1 VNQENNALP
10 GEHLT
15 LRYGKG
21 EIPVDLKGFLRV
33 KALSPRK
40 SEPIADFDS
49 RIRQALG
56 NPVGAPPLKGAA
68 EGAKSVV
75 LSIPDRTRPRVAK
88 EILPVVIDELLA
100 AGVTYDGMSFFVAT
114 GTHGKHTEEDL
125 TSLVGDELAGKI
137 AIHQNIA
144 RERDA
149 FECMGVTSRG
159 TSVNINKHV
168 VEADLNVVIGTVA
181 SHYFA
186 GWGGGRKM
194 ILPGS
199 SSLETAW
206 SNHRLT
212 LTGDGE
218 LNPMCRSGLL
228 QGNPVHEDMAEA
240 VGFLKNVFLINII
253 LDGWAT
259 VADINAG
266 AIIDSHLE
274 ATARARKL
282 LEVPVGEKCDLAI
295 LSSGG
300 YPLDIDFIQSHKSID
315 HAIESV
321 RDGGVMIVLAECSSG
336 AGSETFLPWFD
347 LKDHRAVSARL
358 LDQYELN
365 GHTALSLMKKL
376 ERVRIVFVS
385 SLEKEIVERM
395 GMIPAENPEQALKVA
410 GSFIGDN
417 VLTYVFPCAWGI
429 LPVM

>member
-1 VNQENNALP
+1 MP